1 MSRRPN
7 SSQITQEIASLPS
20 IPKVPPALSR
30 LRSAPQ
36 FDESWFSTYD
46 ANPEAAKMFREQIL
60 EKAKGKGFT
69 MQAVVSYIQSRRLVM
84 EEQRKKDRVAVAKVK
99 RQEERRRV
107 DVEREQKAQKVQDKE
122 VFKLCQQLKQKLANY
137 PSRTTALETFAIK
150 KPELF
155 REIHSRFITNIRE
168 ESESVDSIIKNDCSL
183 KRDPE
188 FLSKTYQYKLFAK
201 MEKIIAQFRKDMCAK
216 MYEHVI
222 NKYSAATNPIIK
234 NARENYP
241 TIYKKYLP
249 RLEHNIQR
257 IKTGYDGLCPDDLT
271 NNYFDEKFV
280 SGLMDPIVE
289 QMQREI
295 AAVKARPTRLG
306 GKKKTRRNR
315 GKTRGGKTRGGKTR
329 GGKTRGGKTR
339 GGKTRGG
346 KTRGGKTRGGKTR
359 GGQTRKG
366 KRRKGKRRN

>member
-1 MSRRPN
+1 MSKRPN
-7 SSQITQEIASLPS
+7 SSQSKQEIASLPL
-20 IPKVPPALSR
+20 IPKFNPLALSR

-46 ANPEAAKMFREQIL
+46 ANPEAAKMFREQML
-60 EKAKGKGFT
+60 EKNKGKGFT
-69 MQAVVSYIQSRRLVM
+69 IQAVVSYIQSRRLVM

-99 RQEERRRV
+99 REQERRRL

-183 KRDPE
+183 KRGPE
-188 FLSKTYQYKLFAK
+188 FLSKTYQNNLFAK

-216 MYEHVI
+216 MYEHVSE
-222 NKYSAATNPIIK
+222 KYSAATNPIIK

-280 SGLMDPIVE
+280 SGARTLMDPIVE

-315 GKTRGGKTRGGKTR
+315 GKTRGG
-329 GGKTRGGKTR
+329 
-339 GGKTRGG
+339 
-346 KTRGGKTRGGKTR
+346 
-359 GGQTRKG
+359 QTRKG